1 MSLRN
6 FHTEEQVVN
15 IRQMISLRKKE
26 EDMSKITYSFFL
38 AAANKLVRGTYNV
51 IEPKMTQ
58 LNESINAPQPPL
70 RLRGGEGELFSC
82 SFASR
87 RLVSIPSILIV
98 LAFTLFFSS
107 CMVGPNYRR
116 PAIDTPQSWR
126 VEDKEAK
133 DVANTAWWEQFNDPV
148 LNDLIQI
155 AIQENKDLKIAA
167 ARVEQFAGIYGT
179 TRAALFPQVEAGA
192 SVSRERNSEV
202 TGPKISISRNGSS
215 QGTNDDKYPETG
227 PAPLR
232 VVVNPNFSNYEVF
245 LNASWEID
253 LWGKLRRSTEAAR
266 ANLLGSE
273 DARRSVI
280 LTLVSSVA
288 NSYINLRTL
297 DRQLELTRQTA
308 ERYKESYDIF
318 KLRFEYGIVS
328 EIEVSQAK
336 SQYEEAVANIPFFE
350 KTIAQQE
357 NALSVLLGQNPGP
370 IPRGKT
376 IDQLIL
382 PAVPAGLPSDILVNR
397 PDILQAEQNL
407 IAANANIGVA
417 RAQYFPAISLTGLFG
432 WASNDLSDLFT
443 GPARTWSLAVPA
455 VMPIFTAGAIAGQVK
470 SAEALQQ
477 QTLLTY
483 QQAIQTAFR
492 EVDDSL
498 VDQKRTREQLEA
510 LVQQVGALSDYASLA
525 WLRYENGYTSYL
537 EVIDADSRLYSAVLT
552 HAQTQ
557 GTLFQALINLYK
569 AMGGGWV
576 TEAEQLIVPIEGG
589 EGAGK

>member
-1 MSLRN
+1 M
-6 FHTEEQVVN
+6 H
-15 IRQMISLRKKE
+15 
-26 EDMSKITYSFFL
+26 KIKLLSFLSATTKLVGRIYAVIPACRESFFHL
-38 AAANKLVRGTYNV
+38 YR
-51 IEPKMTQ
+51 
-58 LNESINAPQPPL
+58 PL
-70 RLRGGEGELFSC
+70 ITLRGNVN
-82 SFASR
+82 
-87 RLVSIPSILIV
+87 VSIPKKDTGQAGMTIINTNITHRSL
-98 LAFTLFFSS
+98 LALVFTLLLSG
-107 CMVGPNYRR
+107 CMVGPNYER
-116 PAIDTPQSWR
+116 PSIDTPQSWR
-126 VEDKEAK
+126 FEDKETK
-133 DVANTAWWEQFNDPV
+133 DVANTAWWEQFDDPV

-179 TRAALFPQVEAGA
+179 TRAALFPQIGAGGSA
-192 SVSRERNSEV
+192 SRQRTSEN
-202 TGPKISISRNGSS
+202 TGPIPLDS
-215 QGTNDDKYPETG
+215 Q
-227 PAPLR
+227 A
-232 VVVNPNFSNYEVF
+232 NPNFSNYEVF

-253 LWGKLRRSTEAAR
+253 LWGKLRRATEAAR
-266 ANLLGSE
+266 ANLLSTE
-273 DARRSVI
+273 DARRTVI

-288 NSYINLRTL
+288 NSYINLRAL
-297 DRQLELTRQTA
+297 DRQLELTKQTA

-336 SQYEEAVANIPFFE
+336 SQYEEALANIPFFE

-357 NALSVLLGQNPGP
+357 NALSVLLGRNPGP

-417 RAQYFPAISLTGLFG
+417 RAQYFPTISLTGLFG
-432 WASNDLSDLFT
+432 WASSDLSDLFK
-443 GPARTWSLAVPA
+443 GSSRTWSWAVPVA
-455 VMPIFTAGAIAGQVK
+455 APIFTAGAIAGQVK
-470 SAEALQQ
+470 LAEAVQQ
-477 QTLLTY
+477 EALLTY

-498 VDQKRTREQLEA
+498 VDQKRTKEQLEA
-510 LVQQVGALSDYASLA
+510 LIQQVGALRDYSSLA

-537 EVIDADSRLYSAVLT
+537 EVIDADSRLYSAELT

-557 GTLFQALINLYK
+557 GTLFQALVNLYK

-576 TEAEQLIVPIEGG
+576 TEAEQLTVPTEGG
-589 EGAGK
+589 EAAGK